1 MSHYRITIKNS
12 KGAVKQV
19 VSPDWYGFDKADINL
34 LATGVAV
41 GAAQAYKKVFVEVQ
55 DMETGE
61 IVFNKECRR

>member
-1 MSHYRITIKNS
+1 MSHYRITIKNN

-19 VSPDWYGFDKADINL
+19 SWPDWYNL
-34 LATGVAV
+34 TKEQVDWLSLGIAV
-41 GAAQAYKKVFVEVQ
+41 GAAQAYKTVSVEVQ

>member
-19 VSPDWYGFDKADINL
+19 VSPDWYGFDKADINI

-55 DMETGE
+55 NVETGE
-61 IVFNKECRR
+61 IVFNTECGR

>member
-19 VSPDWYGFDKADINL
+19 VSPDWYGLTMEQVEWLSLGFAC
-34 LATGVAV
+34 

-55 DMETGE
+55 DVETGE
-61 IVFNKECRR
+61 IVFNRECKR

>member
-19 VSPDWYGFDKADINL
+19 VSPDWYGLTIEQVDWLSLGFAC
-34 LATGVAV
+34 
-41 GAAQAYKKVFVEVQ
+41 GAAQAYQQVFVEVL
-55 DMETGE
+55 DVKTGE

>member
-19 VSPDWYGFDKADINL
+19 VSPDWYGFDKGDINI

-55 DMETGE
+55 NVETGE
-61 IVFNKECRR
+61 IVFNKECRG